1 MTLSNLPLTFAVS
14 ALIVLVTGFP
24 AHAYVGPALGLG
36 LLSVIWALISGVVLV
51 IVGLAF
57 FPIRRLLKKR
67 KAAKQAQFPAAEDE

>member
-1 MTLSNLPLTFAVS
+1 
-14 ALIVLVTGFP
+14 
-24 AHAYVGPALGLG
+24 LGLG

-67 KAAKQAQFPAAEDE
+67 KAAKQAQVSAAEDE

>member
-1 MTLSNLPLTFAVS
+1 MTLLSLPLTFAVS

-51 IVGLAF
+51 VVGLAF

-67 KAAKQAQFPAAEDE
+67 KAAKQAQIPAAEDE